1 MPTFVRV
8 RLISVT
14 SVYFISTI
22 NRYQNCLR
30 VNGCVRVTRSATIWL
45 LLAMGADMFPSLSV
59 TYQINKSIRIGV
71 DGGGCGWVNKTKQ
84 RSLKQR

>member
-1 MPTFVRV
+1 M
-8 RLISVT
+8 
-14 SVYFISTI
+14 
-22 NRYQNCLR
+22 
-30 VNGCVRVTRSATIWL
+30 WL

-71 DGGGCGWVNKTKQ
+71 DRGGCGGCGWVNKTKQ